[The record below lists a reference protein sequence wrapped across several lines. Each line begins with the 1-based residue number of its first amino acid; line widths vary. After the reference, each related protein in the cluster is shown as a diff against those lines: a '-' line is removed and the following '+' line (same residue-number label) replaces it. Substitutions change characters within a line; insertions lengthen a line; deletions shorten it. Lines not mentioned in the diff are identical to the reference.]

1 MKSSTVKRSN
11 LSQESMDVIE
21 NLAND
26 NSLYEQYVESD
37 ELPEEYLRQD
47 SQVKNNKSKEIDLLW
62 QSFKN
67 TQLNSQSPVML
78 VILGFIMGV
87 VTTLLFMWA
96 IGAVSNFDIKLPAS
110 PSVQSEEKNIETQA
124 QTGEEVSAEA
134 VQDENQDVVSDGE
147 TSEMQSVPF
156 DSSRMTKYIIQD
168 GDTVEKIII
177 KHYGS
182 YTPQR
187 AENIKKANNL
197 SNLDRISIGQELLI
211 PVEE

>member
-134 VQDENQDVVSDGE
+134 VQDENQDVVTDGE
-147 TSEMQSVPF
+147 TSENQSVPF